1 MDFPRKPDFER
12 LIAGL
17 ARELES
23 RNLPFMLIGGQ
34 AVLLHGDPRLTRD
47 VDVTLGASPDR
58 LDDVLQTCAALS
70 LRPLPEDVEGF
81 ARSTFVV
88 PAAEDDTGIRVDFIF
103 STTPYEAQ
111 AIERAERVDV
121 RGQKVPFAAAEDL
134 VLHKLFA
141 GRPRDLEDVR
151 GVVRRKGARLDWS
164 YLERWAREFGAVP
177 GREALPAIVAQFRRE
192 AGPGE

>member
-1 MDFPRKPDFER
+1 
-12 LIAGL
+12 
-17 ARELES
+17 
-23 RNLPFMLIGGQ
+23 
-34 AVLLHGDPRLTRD
+34 
-47 VDVTLGASPDR
+47 
-58 LDDVLQTCAALS
+58 
-70 LRPLPEDVEGF
+70 
-81 ARSTFVV
+81 V

-121 RGQKVPFAAAEDL
+121 RGQKVPFATAEDL

-164 YLERWAREFGAVP
+164 YLEQWAREFGAVP